1 MDLTV
6 LVLQAGSLAT
16 FSSRISLL
24 ACPTPVYIGTHHAFP
39 TLPPPPLTLR
49 TKVPQQ
55 SREDD
60 EWCGIVWS
68 GVGQWK
74 QSGLCARGILA
85 SLALVVF
92 ELCRRVRLFLFLF
105 HFPLLFHPYLLFTL
119 PRELTNE
126 QTART

>member
-1 MDLTV
+1 MPSTILPTASP
-6 LVLQAGSLAT
+6 L
-16 FSSRISLL
+16 FP
-24 ACPTPVYIGTHHAFP
+24 CPA
-39 TLPPPPLTLR
+39 LTLR
-49 TKVPQQ
+49 AKVPQQ

-68 GVGQWK
+68 SVGQWE

-92 ELCRRVRLFLFLF
+92 ELRRRVRLFLL

-119 PRELTNE
+119 PRQLINE